1 MDAGCAFFVIIVLT
15 LFAGDVFNALLMA
28 TSCKFCVEEFVETLA
43 AHVFADETTGE
54 DDDVGVVVLTDEV
67 GNLWLPNKSGT
78 DALMLVEGHGDA
90 FARTAHGNTWI
101 YFAFLDAFSQCVAI
115 GGIVTGFF
123 GVGAIVLVLIAFL
136 FEIFLDELLQRKCCM
151 IGCDTNFHKIRN

>member
-1 MDAGCAFFVIIVLT
+1 MT

-28 TSCKFCVEEFVETLA
+28 TSCKLSIEEFVKALA
-43 AHVFADETTGE
+43 AYVFADESARE
-54 DDDVGVVVLTDEV
+54 DNDVGVVVLTDEV

-90 FARTAHGNTWI
+90 FARTAHGDAWI

-115 GGIVTGFF
+115 GGIVARLF
-123 GVGAIVLVLIAFL
+123 GIGAVVLVLIAFL
-136 FEIFLDELLQRKCCM
+136 LKIFLDEL
-151 IGCDTNFHKIRN
+151 F